1 MRRRIAPLAVSVLA
15 VIQTAVAAQTMTVQ
29 SLMNDGY
36 TVAGVFTSKVG
47 WPGLF
52 LQEGNTLVL
61 CFVGEK
67 PGSAS
72 VDTEYCKLVK

>member
-1 MRRRIAPLAVSVLA
+1 MQHSAFGFLVLA
-15 VIQTAVAAQTMTVQ
+15 AARPAMADTMTVQ

-36 TVAGVFTSKVG
+36 TIADIFTSKVG
-47 WPGLF
+47 WPGIF
-52 LQEGNTLVL
+52 LQKGNTLFV

-72 VDTEYCKLVK
+72 VDTEYCKPVK